1 MMSGQI
7 YDGFI
12 PGRHLID
19 SYGDGG
25 FRFAGMSHKGSLLI
39 LPSGI
44 RAWRLEENL
53 SITRTVLSDFF
64 AGIMPDITAEANDID
79 LLLIGTGKDIVLP
92 AAGFREKFRDIN
104 VKIDLMQTGSA
115 LRTYNI
121 LFAENRRVAAALIAV
136 AD

>member
-1 MMSGQI
+1 MSGQI

-25 FRFAGMSHKGSLLI
+25 FRFAGMSHKGSILI

-44 RAWRLEENL
+44 RAWRLEHNQVVTKSSL
-53 SITRTVLSDFF
+53 DIFF
-64 AGIMPDITAEANDID
+64 ADILPLIVSEASEID
-79 LLLIGTGKDIVLP
+79 LLLIGTGSNIVP
-92 AAGFREKFRDIN
+92 PSAGLRENLRESG
-104 VKIDLMQTGSA
+104 VKLDVMQTGSA
-115 LRTYNI
+115 LRTYNV
-121 LFAENRRVAAALIAV
+121 LLAEDRRIAAALIAV